1 MTLKISGL
9 RKKHDDE
16 SSCVFTTHIFWK
28 YILWHIPSCSPKLY
42 TFFFLCLTFEYF
54 RIKVEPSL
62 NFHLIHLNRHRTS
75 VSGTVGDTFVF
86 LNKYPR
92 TKKFHYWLIQ
102 IFSKIIFFKMKDDVE
117 VSSKNHKHHKTTTCF
132 YISTYHVV
140 ALNYLQFLY
149 IPSFTLNLISVTFH
163 LSFCFCISNL
173 V

>member
-1 MTLKISGL
+1 
-9 RKKHDDE
+9 
-16 SSCVFTTHIFWK
+16 
-28 YILWHIPSCSPKLY
+28 
-42 TFFFLCLTFEYF
+42 
-54 RIKVEPSL
+54 
-62 NFHLIHLNRHRTS
+62 
-75 VSGTVGDTFVF
+75 
-86 LNKYPR
+86 
-92 TKKFHYWLIQ
+92 
-102 IFSKIIFFKMKDDVE
+102 MKDDVE